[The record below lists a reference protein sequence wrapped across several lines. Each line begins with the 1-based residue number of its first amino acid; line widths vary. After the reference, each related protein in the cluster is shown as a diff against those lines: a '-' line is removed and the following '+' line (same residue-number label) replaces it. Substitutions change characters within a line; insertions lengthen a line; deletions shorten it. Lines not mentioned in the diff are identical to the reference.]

1 MPSIEQTVVNSGTL
15 PSLLIEGENLD
26 EGETAHDLHHIVLV
40 VDRFT
45 PTVSVRLI
53 GSPDVRLQV
62 RPCIRYKILACML
75 IVLGRWALDNF
86 MADGQWFG

>member
-15 PSLLIEGENLD
+15 LSLLIEGENLD
-26 EGETAHDLHHIVLV
+26 KRETAHDLHHVVLI

-45 PTVSVRLI
+45 PTVSI
-53 GSPDVRLQV
+53 GLVSSPDVRLQV
-62 RPCIRYKILACML
+62 CSCVCYEILACML

-86 MADGQWFG
+86 MANRQWFG